1 MNRQGNRAGA
11 DSPVKAQRDALLE
24 QALESLERA
33 PPLRPA
39 SPAPD
44 PGEVPTSSPTL
55 AGLEAI
61 RRPQPG
67 TVCESCPNSVWF
79 ASAVELKC
87 YCRVMYLVT
96 WSSNLPLVAKA
107 LHGRFPGKPVIIAGD
122 NDQHLEAT
130 QGVNPGKAKAHEAAR
145 LTGGRVLLPIFA
157 PGEQAAD
164 PKGYT
169 DFNDLASK
177 SRLGMEG
184 LDRQVRPVVQSEIE
198 SRQANAN
205 QDALSFAREPLQRRL
220 ARSGPQ

>member
-33 PPLRPA
+33 PPPRPA

-44 PGEVPTSSPTL
+44 PGAVPTSSPTL

-96 WSSNLPLVAKA
+96 WSSKEPQQISACDGMFL
-107 LHGRFPGKPVIIAGD
+107 GG
-122 NDQHLEAT
+122 EA
-130 QGVNPGKAKAHEAAR
+130 
-145 LTGGRVLLPIFA
+145 
-157 PGEQAAD
+157 
-164 PKGYT
+164 
-169 DFNDLASK
+169 
-177 SRLGMEG
+177 
-184 LDRQVRPVVQSEIE
+184 
-198 SRQANAN
+198 
-205 QDALSFAREPLQRRL
+205 
-220 ARSGPQ
+220 